1 MRYCANRRKR
11 TSSPAKVLSFARGNV
26 YRNCMHMDKC
36 LLLVFA
42 SLNPYLKIKILFK
55 YCQKNS
61 TRHFIDLKLFISRKI
76 SRFLA
81 KRMQT
86 NDSNTQTPNA
96 SENKVTEVRFDYLMK
111 RFIDP
116 DTRFRETKNVFVPNR
131 FGAGLL
137 SSPQELMVQRVFE
150 SCAFKAA
157 MSCVAGFGL
166 GAAIG
171 LFSASLGP
179 DMSTATEFQKQTF
192 KSVLLDMKTRTLS
205 QARTFAILGAMFSV
219 VECTIES
226 YRAKTDWKNG
236 TLAGG
241 VTGGC
246 IGLRAGIKGGIFGA
260 VGFAAF
266 STLIEYYLG
275 HR

>member
-1 MRYCANRRKR
+1 MGTPSDGAND
-11 TSSPAKVLSFARGNV
+11 A
-26 YRNCMHMDKC
+26 
-36 LLLVFA
+36 LVEGTQHD
-42 SLNPYLKIKILFK
+42 IKI
-55 YCQKNS
+55 S
-61 TRHFIDLKLFISRKI
+61 
-76 SRFLA
+76 
-81 KRMQT
+81 
-86 NDSNTQTPNA
+86 
-96 SENKVTEVRFDYLMK
+96 YLIK

-116 DTRFRETKNVFVPNR
+116 ETRFRSNENLFVPNL

-137 SSPQELMVQRVFE
+137 KSQQELLVQNVFE
-150 SCAFKAA
+150 SCAFKAT

-179 DMSTATEFQKQTF
+179 DISTATDFQKQTV
-192 KSVLLDMKTRTLS
+192 KSVLLDMKTRTFS
-205 QARTFAILGAMFSV
+205 QAKNFAILGAMFSV
-219 VECTIES
+219 TECTIES

-241 VTGGC
+241 FTGGC

-260 VGFAAF
+260 IGFAAF

-275 HR
+275 HRG